1 MKAKRFA
8 NIIKTLLRAFKKTP
22 KKVREPSLFDQAS
35 IITHQQYLR
44 GLHTNSLTEKELKEA
59 IESWTPGGKA

>member
-22 KKVREPSLFDQAS
+22 KKVREPSLFDQHQR
-35 IITHQQYLR
+35 INYQQYLR
-44 GLHTNSLTEKELKEA
+44 GLPNSLTEKELKEA